1 MTRYS
6 QQYEYRMAPHSG
18 RITLGVQ
25 RLLLLSAAVF
35 AVQLVVHM
43 FEPLVTRTVAPL
55 GEPGLEIL
63 RWFAFDPLRFP
74 WSGFIWQPLTYM
86 FLHAGLLHLFTNLL
100 WLFAFGPDVERA
112 LGTRQFVR
120 FYLIVGA
127 LAVLATLITARLPLW
142 GGAPVVGA
150 SGATMGVLVA
160 FAVVNPDRELILFPI
175 PFRLTAWALVLVVV
189 ALNVMSALAN
199 DGTSVETHFGG
210 LAAGYAYMKL
220 VPWWR
225 SLRRRRRKEKVSG
238 DPMDA
243 IGEAVDN
250 IFSYEKEKRRRK

>member
-1 MTRYS
+1 
-6 QQYEYRMAPHSG
+6 MAPHSG

-100 WLFAFGPDVERA
+100 WLFAFGPDVGSII
-112 LGTRQFVR
+112 GTWTG
-120 FYLIVGA
+120 LDCG
-127 LAVLATLITARLPLW
+127 
-142 GGAPVVGA
+142 
-150 SGATMGVLVA
+150 
-160 FAVVNPDRELILFPI
+160 E
-175 PFRLTAWALVLVVV
+175 
-189 ALNVMSALAN
+189 SALSPT
-199 DGTSVETHFGG
+199 GITPPPSRTSSS
-210 LAAGYAYMKL
+210 
-220 VPWWR
+220 WCSR
-225 SLRRRRRKEKVSG
+225 
-238 DPMDA
+238 
-243 IGEAVDN
+243 
-250 IFSYEKEKRRRK
+250 